1 MRPCQGKILTLS
13 NMGLKQRHKTRS
25 NGDKRDKDG
34 LNTDRGMANSSK
46 CEMTLFEIQTRD
58 IQYAPPA

>member
-1 MRPCQGKILTLS
+1 MV
-13 NMGLKQRHKTRS
+13 LKQRHKTRS
-25 NGDKRDKDG
+25 NGDKRDQDG